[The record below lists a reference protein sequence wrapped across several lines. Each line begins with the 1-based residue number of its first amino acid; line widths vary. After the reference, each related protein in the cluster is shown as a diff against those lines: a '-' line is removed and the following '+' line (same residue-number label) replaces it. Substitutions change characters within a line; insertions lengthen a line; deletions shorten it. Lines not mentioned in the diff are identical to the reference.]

1 MVREAVDGRGGLVAI
16 GEIGLDYHYDFAPR
30 DVQREVFGA
39 QVALARELNLPVV
52 IHTREAD
59 EHTLDVLRGDG
70 KGEVRGV
77 FHCFTGDD
85 RLARAALDLGFMV
98 SFSGIVTFP
107 RSDTLRNIARSV
119 PLDRLLIE
127 TDSPFLAPVPRRGQR
142 NEPAWV
148 SHVADALAGAL
159 GISVDEL
166 ERATDANFE
175 RLFDRSPGAALGSF
189 DPSIA

>member
-1 MVREAVDGRGGLVAI
+1 MAI
-16 GEIGLDYHYDFAPR
+16 GEIGLDYHYDFAPK
-30 DVQREVFGA
+30 DVQRDLFGA
-39 QVALARELNLPVV
+39 QIALACELNLPVI

-59 EHTLDVLRGDG
+59 EHTLDVLRREG

-85 RLARAALDLGFMV
+85 SLARAALDLGFML

-107 RSDTLRNIARSV
+107 RSDALRNTARSI

-159 GISVDEL
+159 GITVDEL

-175 RLFDRSPGAALGSF
+175 RLFDRSPGAALGAF